1 MLLKAGLLLLA
12 IWAVGILVPN
22 APGNLVHLLLFV
34 GLMML
39 LLGFLKARDAASH
52 RDTRDGA
59 R

>member
-12 IWAVGILVPN
+12 IWAVGVLVPN
-22 APGNLVHLLLFV
+22 AAGNLVHVFLLI

-39 LLGFLKARDAASH
+39 LLGFLKARDAAPH
-52 RDTRDGA
+52 TRDGA